1 MHAVIRRY
9 QLADPGA
16 ADEVKH
22 YVDEGFVP
30 LVRDIR
36 GFLAF
41 YWLDAG
47 EGAVVSV
54 SVFVDRAASEESDR
68 RAAEYIKQH
77 GALASLLPN
86 PPQTTEG
93 TVGIHELN
101 TGEPEHE
108 GPVILE

>member
-101 TGEPEHE
+101 TDEPEHE

>member
-16 ADEVKH
+16 ADEVKR
-22 YVDEGFVP
+22 YVEEGFVP
-30 LVRDIR
+30 LVRGIR

-41 YWLDAG
+41 YWLDTG
-47 EGAVVSV
+47 QGAVASV

-68 RAAEYIKQH
+68 RAEEYIKQQ
-77 GALASLLPN
+77 GALASLLSN

-101 TGEPEHE
+101 TGEPDHE